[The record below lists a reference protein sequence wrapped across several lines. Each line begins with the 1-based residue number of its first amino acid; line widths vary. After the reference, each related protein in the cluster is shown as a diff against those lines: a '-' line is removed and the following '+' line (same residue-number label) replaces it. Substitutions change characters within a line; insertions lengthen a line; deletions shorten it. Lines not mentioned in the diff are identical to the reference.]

1 VVFLLF
7 IPSQRTRPQGYV
19 VELGQTSAA
28 EGTGERTELITLER
42 VLIFNI
48 FFFLM
53 GYAFFVC
60 YDFVCTGSLGQR

>member
-1 VVFLLF
+1 
-7 IPSQRTRPQGYV
+7 V

-48 FFFLM
+48 FFFSDGICFFLFVMILCVQDHWGSVDHYRIVPGPM
-53 GYAFFVC
+53 G
-60 YDFVCTGSLGQR
+60 QK